1 MDKIQLPDGSL
12 VSIEQAQSL
21 FNDQYQTFIDDGTLK
36 IVSEEQMSNN
46 IFISPDGSEMTEK
59 QARDLYKKQFQS
71 FVNDGT
77 LKKKGDTP
85 SDGQEVPTESI
96 TETETIPGSSDSLE
110 EQDEVAVI
118 PLVQDD
124 NGDLAPFVE
133 IPPVNQPDS
142 VVVDTEEVEINPE
155 LLSNQNLIWN
165 F

>member
-36 IVSEEQMSNN
+36 IVSEDQMSNN

-77 LKKKGDTP
+77 LKKKRRYSFRWSRG
-85 SDGQEVPTESI
+85 SYGIHYRDGNNSWLFGFFRRTR
-96 TETETIPGSSDSLE
+96 
-110 EQDEVAVI
+110 
-118 PLVQDD
+118 
-124 NGDLAPFVE
+124 
-133 IPPVNQPDS
+133 
-142 VVVDTEEVEINPE
+142 
-155 LLSNQNLIWN
+155 
-165 F
+165 